1 MNLHVKKLSPK
12 EKGNSIYLS
21 KLYRQQNNKN
31 KGGFSFGG
39 PLGSNRITY
48 PVLSVE
54 NFERR
59 FQFNNLV
66 RQYNNLI
73 GNKKRDINGS
83 DEIDGSNKLYL
94 PIIKEIEIR
103 RNGMKN
109 EENGFDESEYMMEN
123 SDSRNQSIVNANNH
137 LDNHGTE
144 LPNTINNVNDRNR
157 GNNLLGTISTLSQSV
172 AFNASK
178 INTKMELDHEKEKK
192 KLLLR
197 NLSHDSIFAA
207 YKARYSLAIKE
218 FKEKNKLAA
227 KDYKNE
233 LEKLKNEKIQISKN
247 AELFKEYELKF
258 NENRL
263 RDKLKDDYN
272 FFQHIEKKT
281 INHNDLRLARLL
293 KKLKRIEEKKNMGNN
308 IVIKHENLKPSQRMI
323 KNMLRKEKKI
333 ELYENSL
340 LDFPEQ
346 E

>member
-12 EKGNSIYLS
+12 EKVNSIYLS
-21 KLYRQQNNKN
+21 KLYRQQNQQSK
-31 KGGFSFGG
+31 KGGLPLGG

-54 NFERR
+54 DFERR
-59 FQFNNLV
+59 FQFNTLV
-66 RQYNNLI
+66 RSYNNLI
-73 GNKKRDINGS
+73 GNRKRDISGS
-83 DEIDGSNKLYL
+83 DENGSKRLYL
-94 PIIKEIEIR
+94 PAIKEIAIR
-103 RNGMKN
+103 RHGMGN
-109 EENGFDESEYMMEN
+109 EDSGFNDSEYLMEN
-123 SDSRNQSIVNANNH
+123 SDSRNQSVANANNN
-137 LDNHGTE
+137 LDNSGTE
-144 LPNTINNVNDRNR
+144 LPNIINNVNDRNR
-157 GNNLLGTISTLSQSV
+157 GSNLLGTISTLSQSV

-178 INTKMELDHEKEKK
+178 IHNKMELDSEMEKK

-207 YKARYSLAIKE
+207 YKARYSLAVKT
-218 FKEKNKLAA
+218 FKNKNRLAEL
-227 KDYKNE
+227 DYKKE
-233 LEKLKNEKIQISKN
+233 LEKIKKEKIQISKN

-263 RDKLKDDYN
+263 KDKLKDDYN
-272 FFQHIEKKT
+272 FFQHVEKKT

-308 IVIKHENLKPSQRMI
+308 LVIKRENLKPSQRMI
-323 KNMLRKEKKI
+323 RNMLRKEKKI